1 MIVHN
6 NLREKTL
13 RVCRQTLNQPL
24 QSWLALLCITKT
36 VSKFQMKKSVL
47 IGGVAALMLTISSCS
62 TEKPNLTVFDDM
74 VSAKTDGAVALGVKS
89 ITLRPQDE
97 LYISVSSTEPSATA
111 AYNIGLSNPATKATM
126 QISQTPKQQTYIVND
141 DGDITFPELGKLH
154 VEGLTTQQLTELL
167 TERISQDV
175 SNPLVRVEL
184 MNFTVNVIGEVKQPS
199 RINVTNERFS
209 ILDALA
215 AAGHMTEYGDRTNVT
230 IVRENN
236 GQAEYHVINLN
247 NSDVVSSPY
256 YYLQQNDVVLVA
268 PTESRESN
276 ARYDSNNSYR
286 VQVVSTIVSA
296 ISVIASL
303 VIALSVK

>member
-1 MIVHN
+1 
-6 NLREKTL
+6 
-13 RVCRQTLNQPL
+13 
-24 QSWLALLCITKT
+24 
-36 VSKFQMKKSVL
+36 
-47 IGGVAALMLTISSCS
+47 
-62 TEKPNLTVFDDM
+62 
-74 VSAKTDGAVALGVKS
+74 
-89 ITLRPQDE
+89 
-97 LYISVSSTEPSATA
+97 
-111 AYNIGLSNPATKATM
+111 
-126 QISQTPKQQTYIVND
+126 
-141 DGDITFPELGKLH
+141 
-154 VEGLTTQQLTELL
+154 
-167 TERISQDV
+167 
-175 SNPLVRVEL
+175 
-184 MNFTVNVIGEVKQPS
+184 
-199 RINVTNERFS
+199 
-209 ILDALA
+209 
-215 AAGHMTEYGDRTNVT
+215 MTEDGDRTTVT